1 MTTRQITL
9 DGRFLVRGNELE
21 FCSIDSDDIDEEQ
34 NRREASFYPLW
45 ISDVSLSF
53 WGGVDPETG
62 QVVDTTH
69 PWYNRCV
76 TDAIL
81 CMPSGRGS
89 CTASQV
95 LLELILKDMAPKAI
109 LLRDTDGLVCVGSII
124 AQEIFQISNKPDI
137 LVLGNTQFQNL
148 IKQTTSTNN
157 SSTLTNDRARVL
169 PNGQIQIIL
178 SNSEDATKE
187 PSVWQ
192 ETESS
197 ETVLTRPESK
207 NNNNLSTFSRR
218 EERMLYQCK
227 SEAER
232 MALRVI
238 FRYAKI
244 LTHNHPHHWDASI
257 PSSSLSESSTNPG
270 ATSLAMS
277 SSTAYYLTIS
287 QAHIDGCTYIGPGG
301 LEFVQRLVAFGGHVR
316 VPTTLN
322 SVSVDR
328 QHWQRLGVPRQHAI
342 DAIALG
348 DAYLELGCQPSF
360 TCAPYLLPSKPV
372 LGQDICWGESNAVV
386 YANSVL
392 GARTEKY
399 ADYLDICCA
408 IAGIVPAVGV
418 HLTENRT
425 PGIILDA
432 TELFSQHTIPSDT
445 TDSSS
450 ITRIPTQMS
459 TLMETDLLFPTLGH
473 LCGSLSDGK
482 VPILIGLERHAV
494 SADHLKAFCAAFGTT
509 ASSPLIH
516 IAGITPEAKEP
527 ETVQR
532 FIQGCGENVVKVT
545 RQQLFVTFTTL
556 NGKEI
561 PDASDSVKIDL
572 VALGNPHLSVTECQ
586 TIADIIL
593 QNHATPIGETMKS
606 TTPSSS
612 TISKALKPKRHPDTR
627 LIGCISRTVFS
638 QVDPKHLAILADF
651 GMEFVFDTCWCM
663 LLHKPIIPP
672 SRNATIM
679 TNSGKYAHYGPGLTQ
694 RKFRFGSMDDCIRA
708 ARTGR
713 YPISNARSIS
723 TLGMS
728 SRTRSY
734 TTTTTTRG
742 FHVALKSL
750 QWVLGRFK

>member
-1 MTTRQITL
+1 MTQRQWTL
-9 DGRFLVRGNELE
+9 DGRFLVRGNELKYY
-21 FCSIDSDDIDEEQ
+21 CADGTDEER
-34 NRREASFYPLW
+34 NRLETCFHPLW

-62 QVVDTTH
+62 IVVDTTH

-95 LLELILKDMAPKAI
+95 LLELILKEMAPKAI
-109 LLRDTDGLVCVGSII
+109 LLRDTDGLVCVGAII
-124 AQEIFQISNKPDI
+124 AQEIFQIPNTVPDI
-137 LVLGNTQFQNL
+137 LVLGNTQFQKF
-148 IKQTTSTNN
+148 IAQTTAPPY
-157 SSTLTNDRARVL
+157 RARVL
-169 PNGQIQIIL
+169 PSGQIQIIQ
-178 SNSEDATKE
+178 SNSEDARNDPHVYWHK
-187 PSVWQ
+187 
-192 ETESS
+192 TESS
-197 ETVLTRPESK
+197 ENAISQSQPERNTV
-207 NNNNLSTFSRR
+207 STFSRR

-244 LTHNHPHHWDASI
+244 LTQNHPHHYWDAPSF
-257 PSSSLSESSTNPG
+257 SSSSSVSDSANPVNT
-270 ATSLAMS
+270 TSLSTS

-328 QHWQRLGVPRQHAI
+328 QHWQRLGVPRQHAV

-372 LGQDICWGESNAVV
+372 PGQDICWGESNAVV

-418 HLTENRT
+418 HLTENRS
-425 PGIILDA
+425 PRILLDA
-432 TELFSQHTIPSDT
+432 TDLFSRPKTPS
-445 TDSSS
+445 DSSS
-450 ITRIPTQMS
+450 STSSCIPTQFS
-459 TLMETDLLFPTLGH
+459 TLMETDLLYPTLGH

-482 VPILIGLERHAV
+482 VPILIGLEGQTV

-527 ETVQR
+527 EIVQR

-545 RQQLFVTFTTL
+545 REQLLDTFTTL
-556 NGKEI
+556 NGKENAN
-561 PDASDSVKIDL
+561 PSDSVKIDL

-586 TIADIIL
+586 ALADIIL
-593 QNHATPIGETMKS
+593 HDDVASNAEIRKTMASPS
-606 TTPSSS
+606 TT
-612 TISKALKPKRHPDTR
+612 ISMTRKPKKHPDTR
-627 LIGCISRTVFS
+627 LMACISRAVFS
-638 QVDPKHLAILADF
+638 QVDPKHLAVLTDF

-663 LLHKPIIPP
+663 LMHKPVIPA
-672 SRNATIM
+672 SRSATIM

-694 RKFRFGSMDDCIRA
+694 RKFRFGSMADCIKA
-708 ARTGR
+708 ARSGV
-713 YPISNARSIS
+713 YPISSSRGIGTLGISSLARSYS
-723 TLGMS
+723 TA
-728 SRTRSY
+728 
-734 TTTTTTRG
+734 TTTSGSHAAMKT
-742 FHVALKSL
+742 L
-750 QWVLGRFK
+750 QWILGRYK